1 MSLSACPEPLIVE
14 ALSVFISVTVSW
26 PGEVEKTALADNGP
40 SPPVP
45 LEVNVIDVACAA
57 GTPEKARAAKATQ
70 TELKILFNTGDPLNS
85 TRPEMR
91 SLHLLFPVDWRRD
104 LAFFHIRRRV
114 FARSFLAAMH
124 NREANC
130 RG

>member
-1 MSLSACPEPLIVE
+1 MSLSACPELLIVE

-70 TELKILFNTGDPLNS
+70 TELKILFNTGEPLNS
-85 TRPEMR
+85 TRPEMNVR
-91 SLHLLFPVDWRRD
+91 C
-104 LAFFHIRRRV
+104 I
-114 FARSFLAAMH
+114 
-124 NREANC
+124 C
-130 RG
+130 RFQWTGDAI